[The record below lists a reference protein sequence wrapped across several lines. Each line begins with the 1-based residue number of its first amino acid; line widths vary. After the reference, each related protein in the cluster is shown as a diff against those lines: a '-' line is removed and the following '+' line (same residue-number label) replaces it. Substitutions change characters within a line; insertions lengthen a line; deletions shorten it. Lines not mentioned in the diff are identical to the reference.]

1 MIPPS
6 YEAHFQDPKVSCL
19 GPPPKYEPYY
29 IIITKELKEID
40 KNNI

>member
-1 MIPPS
+1 MVPPP
-6 YEAHFQDPKVSCL
+6 YEAHFQDPKVSYL

-29 IIITKELKEID
+29 IIINKELKEID